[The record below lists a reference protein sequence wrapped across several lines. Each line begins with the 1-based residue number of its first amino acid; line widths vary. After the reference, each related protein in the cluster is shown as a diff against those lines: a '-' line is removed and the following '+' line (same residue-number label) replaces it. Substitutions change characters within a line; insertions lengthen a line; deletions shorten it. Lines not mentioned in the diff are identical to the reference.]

1 MQPHVECK
9 HTTRTLAL
17 RLTQAPVAACLGQAW
32 HRDCFAY
39 GLCTFFFS
47 SREIDEDWTL
57 KETMGPEL
65 SDNISLVMGPDP
77 SLVDTN
83 SIDGAC
89 PGNGKILE

>member
-1 MQPHVECK
+1 M
-9 HTTRTLAL
+9 
-17 RLTQAPVAACLGQAW
+17 
-32 HRDCFAY
+32 Y
-39 GLCTFFFS
+39 IFFS